1 MNVDGA
7 NVKQVTHSYND
18 EKKVAP
24 TRDFSPVYK
33 INALPTFS
41 PDGRKIIFLRSGV
54 LRERSMGGEMVSH
67 WDVYEVEL
75 ATGKER
81 QLTDY
86 RFYAISRPY
95 YLPNDK
101 GIIFSAVNGKGTF
114 PAELNSRKN
123 PSIYVDGKKVNQ
135 PYDSLVNEIFI
146 IEENKKPYLAFKHDA
161 FASKPVFLEMVIL
174 LLMDLMTVTPPSVYS
189 NSRKRPPVFILHR
202 FQRKKSYLFRCT
214 RTRDGQ
220 VRNCYQI
227 KGNHLIC
234 L

>member
-161 FASKPVFLEMVIL
+161 FASKPSISRNGDIAFNGFDDRDTAKCILELAQKAACLYSTQISAEKKL
-174 LLMDLMTVTPPSVYS
+174 LVSVHS
-189 NSRKRPPVFILHR
+189 NSGWTGEELLP
-202 FQRKKSYLFRCT
+202 
-214 RTRDGQ
+214 
-220 VRNCYQI
+220 N
-227 KGNHLIC
+227 
-234 L
+234 